1 MHRNISRVAILTSLL
16 GVAGLVNFG
25 GIQVGARESSGI
37 SPWVPVV
44 VLDRKGEFPP
54 ELEVKVVEIVSEALS
69 RASLR
74 ATANDVYGSELV
86 PAENAGGPLSS
97 VTRTVMELDESLR
110 RAVATD
116 LAADLAAL
124 PADQDLTFGIQFGYL
139 PRKIFEAPLPENS
152 SLKRLGPVLGL
163 IRSSRS
169 IMQLAANPE
178 AAATA
183 EAAAEFA
190 PIVVMADDIPGGA
203 NLEAL
208 EKDVYE
214 WLADGTQ
221 EQWIPMRVDFDI
233 RVNRHGMG
241 LLFMSFIKPGQAWK
255 EINRRVSALTITHLK
270 YQPPFFS
277 EAPGLLHV
285 RMDRNYGLTYVPQSR
300 DPMQMRIRFG
310 SLQSRT
316 FLQCRRSSCAEVVNK
331 VPTIQA
337 RMTASNDLFPN
348 STADFMARVLGP
360 MTTINI
366 LLREIPLDI
375 SNPAGPRVVQ
385 QGSSVPIV
393 VKIASGLGHESQIV
407 IDEETSVLGFNV
419 YERLV
424 GSQVTDGLTEDV
436 RRTVRELDASASGQ
450 LRQSLQ
456 PFADLFRHN

>member
-1 MHRNISRVAILTSLL
+1 MRSNLTRTALFAGVL
-16 GVAGLVNFG
+16 GLAGVINFG
-25 GIQVGARESSGI
+25 SVEVGAGESDGI

-44 VLDRKGEFPP
+44 VLNREGDFPA

-86 PAENAGGPLSS
+86 PASDSGGPLSS

-110 RAVATD
+110 RAVAND
-116 LAADLAAL
+116 LADDLAAL
-124 PADQDLTFGIQFGYL
+124 PAGQELMFGIQFGYL
-139 PRKIFEAPLPENS
+139 PRKIFEAPMPES
-152 SLKRLGPVLGL
+152 SALKRLGPVLGL
-163 IRSSRS
+163 IRNSRS

-178 AAATA
+178 TAATV
-183 EAAAEFA
+183 ESVAEFS

-221 EQWIPMRVDFDI
+221 EQWVPMRVDFDI
-233 RVNRHGMG
+233 EVSQSGMN

-255 EINRRVSALTITHLK
+255 EVNRRISALTINHLK

-277 EAPGLLHV
+277 DAPGLLHV
-285 RMDRNYGLTYVPQSR
+285 RMDRQYGLTYVPQSR
-300 DPMQMRIRFG
+300 DPMKLRIRFG

-316 FLQCRRSSCAEVVNK
+316 FLQCRGSTCADDVNK
-331 VPTIQA
+331 IPTIQA
-337 RMTASNDLFPN
+337 RMTASSGMFPH
-348 STADFMARVLGP
+348 SVADFMARVLGP

-375 SNPAGPRVVQ
+375 SNPAGPRVIQ

-393 VKIASGLGHESQIV
+393 VKVSSGLGHESQIV
-407 IDEETSVLGFNV
+407 IDEDTSVLGFNV

-436 RRTVRELDASASGQ
+436 RRTVRDLDADASGQ

-456 PFADLFRHN
+456 PFADLFRQN